1 MINEVANLRRE
12 YWVLINGQVY
22 ILNYKVSLYDLF
34 IFIQKEKAALIL
46 EYNQKIVSQ
55 LQAKNIFLKHLD
67 RIEFVTIVGGG

>member
-1 MINEVANLRRE
+1 MINKIVKLHSG
-12 YWVLINGQVY
+12 YWVFINGQVH

-34 IFIQKEKAALIL
+34 MFIQKEKPALIL
-46 EYNQKIVSQ
+46 EYNQRIVSK